1 MWMNNAR
8 VYFLLL
14 FQYNKRETGRL
25 VHVALIVLPL
35 DVSVTQVHVRNKIF
49 LFRSNIEKKEEN
61 GDQ

>member
-1 MWMNNAR
+1 MR
-8 VYFLLL
+8 VFFLLL
-14 FQYNKRETGRL
+14 FKYNIREEEEGRK
-25 VHVALIVLPL
+25 VHFALIVLPL